1 MSGSCKSMLD
11 CLSWFAF
18 ITPLALNNVTPR
30 LWSCALYDFFL
41 SLSPSRKLLS
51 DSFATRQRQ
60 RHSTAAAAE
69 CKNELGGAVA
79 AAMVR
84 QNVAEFD

>member
-1 MSGSCKSMLD
+1 MLD

-51 DSFATRQRQ
+51 DGFATRQRQ
-60 RHSTAAAAE
+60 RHSTAAAE
-69 CKNELGGAVA
+69 CKNELGGVVA